1 MEKNKYNDLFSG
13 VESEPLD
20 IKSLVNFFQLKR
32 EIEKGSIDERVNL
45 FDNNQNHS
53 DIVELFDLLT
63 GVVLEKMPYA
73 EIEHV
78 GGSAVPGLLTAGDLD
93 VEITVPT
100 DKFDEAQTILAS
112 MFKTEQI
119 DGQWARFFFM
129 PIDKYNITGVD
140 VFLSVNKAKVLSA
153 MRDLLLKDKAVFREY
168 SMLKDK
174 YKTGR
179 REDYEIAKAKF
190 WLEKIMVYARSS
202 KN

>member
-1 MEKNKYNDLFSG
+1 MSV
-13 VESEPLD
+13 VEAKRLCPKL
-20 IKSLVNFFQLKR
+20 IMLPVNFDLYQDYSEKFFGLLGEYVQ

-100 DKFDEAQTILAS
+100 DKFDEALALCS
-112 MFKTEQI
+112 KL
-119 DGQWARFFFM
+119 A
-129 PIDKYNITGVD
+129 
-140 VFLSVNKAKVLSA
+140 
-153 MRDLLLKDKAVFREY
+153 LKR
-168 SMLKDK
+168 LK
-174 YKTGR
+174 
-179 REDYEIAKAKF
+179 
-190 WLEKIMVYARSS
+190 S
-202 KN
+202 